1 MQEMTSAEYRRFM
14 LDTVRTGKLAT
25 VRADGSP
32 HVTPIWFDMEGDD
45 LIFTT
50 WEHSVKAAN
59 IRRDPRVSLCVDEE
73 KPPFAYVMVEG
84 TVAIVTPPLDEMLR
98 WTTRISGRYMG
109 SALAEAY
116 GKRNAVEGELLIRL
130 TPRKIIARKGIAD
143 W

>member
-1 MQEMTSAEYRRFM
+1 MQEMTPTEYRRFM

-32 HVTPIWFDMEGDD
+32 HVTPIWFDLDGDD
-45 LIFTT
+45 LFFTT

-59 IRRDPRVSLCVDEE
+59 IRRDPRVSLCVDDE
-73 KPPFAYVMVEG
+73 KPPFAYVLVEG
-84 TVAIVTPPLDEMLR
+84 MAAVVTPPLDEMLR
-98 WTTRISGRYMG
+98 WTTRIAGRYMG
-109 SALAEAY
+109 QALAEAY

-130 TPRKIIARKGIAD
+130 TPGKIIARKGIAD

>member
-1 MQEMTSAEYRRFM
+1 MQEMTPAEYRRFM

-59 IRRDPRVSLCVDEE
+59 IRRDPRVNLCVDDE

-84 TVAIVTPPLDEMLR
+84 TAAIVTPPLDEMLR
-98 WTTRISGRYMG
+98 WTTRIAGRYMG
-109 SALAEAY
+109 QALAEAY